1 MIIRKGSF
9 ICCLLILLSGCW
21 DNKDINHRLMPVVL
35 GITGEGDQYK
45 AYLQVPRPESDEMG
59 SQVIIEEGHTINQ
72 IVNKISVNME
82 SSIDLLHIKVIIVD
96 KELAEKGLSDLI
108 TGFMRSRDISSKALM
123 AVSESNLDDLF
134 SKISHYKAPEGS
146 ILLDYFEKNAGW
158 EPQIALTRIWQV
170 YRSIHSYTRDV
181 AIPLVG
187 MGDTTFLNH
196 TGSAVIKNGK
206 MVGRISSDETLLYNA
221 FSGHSTNGKIEVLDD
236 ASVMIL
242 GNQLMTK
249 NKFENDKPYL
259 TTNISFKVMIL
270 ETKNN
275 PSAEKIKKE
284 LDKLLMGRLEG
295 LLEKSQKNKADIFG
309 MGQYFRKEIPRDK
322 LKNWR
327 SNYYLALKLDLNV
340 EVDIQNAGNLKIPS
354 K

>member
-1 MIIRKGSF
+1 MMIRKVF
-9 ICCLLILLSGCW
+9 FMCCLLILLSGCW

-35 GITGEGDQYK
+35 GITGEGEQYK
-45 AYLQVPRPESDEMG
+45 AYLQVPKPENDGMG
-59 SQVIIEEGHTINQ
+59 SQVIIEKGYTINQ
-72 IVNKISVNME
+72 IVDKMSVNME
-82 SSIDLLHIKVIIVD
+82 SSIGLLHIKVIILD

-108 TGFMRSRDISSKALM
+108 AGFMRSRDISSKALM
-123 AVSESNLDDLF
+123 AISESSLDELF
-134 SKISHYKAPEGS
+134 MKIPHYTAPEGS

-181 AIPLVG
+181 AIPLIA
-187 MGDTTFLNH
+187 MGDNTFLNH

-206 MVGRISSDETLLYNA
+206 MVGRISNDETLLYNA
-221 FSGHSTNGKIEVLDD
+221 FSGHSTNGKIEVLDN

-242 GNQLMTK
+242 GNQLHIN
-249 NKFENDKPYL
+249 NKFENEIPYL
-259 TTNISFKVMIL
+259 TTAMSFKVMIL

-284 LDKLLMGRLEG
+284 VEELLLNRLNG
-295 LLEKSQKNKADIFG
+295 LVEKTQKNEADILG
-309 MGQYFRKEIPRDK
+309 IGQYYRKEISRDK

-327 SNYYLALKLDLNV
+327 SNYFMALNWNLDVN
-340 EVDIQNAGNLKIPS
+340 VDIQNAGNLKIPS